1 MRLIDVLQLMH
12 TAPTESSLCQ
22 QHNILLCE
30 TDRDTHQHV
39 SCANCPIGATQKAHW
54 TLHNLPRP
62 HLLDDLK

>member
-22 QHNILLCE
+22 EHNILVCE
-30 TDRDTHQHV
+30 TDRETHQHV
-39 SCANCPIGATQKAHW
+39 SCPNCPIAATQKMSY
-54 TLHNLPRP
+54 LPRP